1 MSLAEYFGRYPQ
13 LVSSKSAYLEKEF
26 LEKIFYP
33 EFGDAGLD
41 RLRYQQRIYNSMRR
55 CNYYIDFVVNVDGRQ
70 FAIEID
76 GYNYHGRLSAK
87 EFEKQEERLNEITYQ
102 GYELIRFSY
111 SMISGKPNEVRRELR
126 RRINIPYSV
135 STPPASSSNAVV
147 PIAKKSNEGPAVIM
161 LSLIVLLS
169 LIFVP
174 FALFIKMNPGVS
186 RFDGALDSSE
196 LSGIQSFVEYFNDQ
210 SDFEILNLE
219 EIDLGDEASEFYRS
233 TNTRAG
239 RNAVAM
245 HGLIGD
251 SDIWITRCNDK
262 YATGM
267 RIYAESTNHDLLVNL
282 VHVGIP
288 YFNPNKTNNTDRL
301 NNFDSMIQR
310 NSYGIFIGSI
320 NNTYTVL
327 SQNKETTALLPK
339 NEVENWRLNMNTD
352 CNNLFY

>member
-1 MSLAEYFGRYPQ
+1 
-13 LVSSKSAYLEKEF
+13 
-26 LEKIFYP
+26 
-33 EFGDAGLD
+33 
-41 RLRYQQRIYNSMRR
+41 
-55 CNYYIDFVVNVDGRQ
+55 
-70 FAIEID
+70 
-76 GYNYHGRLSAK
+76 
-87 EFEKQEERLNEITYQ
+87 
-102 GYELIRFSY
+102 
-111 SMISGKPNEVRRELR
+111 
-126 RRINIPYSV
+126 
-135 STPPASSSNAVV
+135 
-147 PIAKKSNEGPAVIM
+147 M

-174 FALFIKMNPGVS
+174 FALFINIKPGVNRS
-186 RFDGALDSSE
+186 DDALDSRK
-196 LSGIQSFVEYFNDQ
+196 LSSIQSFVDYFNDQ

-219 EIDLGDEASEFYRS
+219 EIDLNDEASEFYRS

-267 RIYAESTNHDLLVNL
+267 RIYAESTDKDLLVNL

-301 NNFDSMIQR
+301 NNFDSMIQYD
-310 NSYGIFIGSI
+310 SHGIFIGSI

-327 SQNKETTALLPK
+327 SQNKETTTLLPK
-339 NEVENWRLNMNTD
+339 NEVENWRLNMNTG
-352 CNNLFY
+352 CNDLLY